1 MESYYEINKRD
12 VLVQEL
18 KRYKSILSKEIYDYF
33 NALISLE
40 KSVIDGTISEEE
52 DKMLSF
58 LPFYRSI
65 VKYNIYNH
73 ALNVLGKE
81 NIVSKQSLDYR
92 NSRANFVSCE
102 KLRGSCRTI
111 EVLNLSISKDNTI
124 ELELFNALSDEDIKQ
139 KEFED
144 NIPSLLYH

>member
-58 LPFYRSI
+58 LPFYRFR
-65 VKYNIYNH
+65 KYSF
-73 ALNVLGKE
+73 K
-81 NIVSKQSLDYR
+81 
-92 NSRANFVSCE
+92 
-102 KLRGSCRTI
+102 TI
-111 EVLNLSISKDNTI
+111 FRLS
-124 ELELFNALSDEDIKQ
+124 
-139 KEFED
+139 
-144 NIPSLLYH
+144 